1 MNITTK
7 PKFTKKLMIDIIY
20 DIVGSFFLA
29 MGIHCFVEP
38 ANIAPGGVSGIA
50 IMINFVTNL
59 PIGILTFVINIPIL
73 ILSYRYLGKSFTL
86 KSTRTLIISTLIL
99 DFFVTPLFPIYEGD
113 RLLGSVFGGI
123 LMGIGLAM
131 VFLRGSTTAGGD
143 ILSYLL
149 KLKFPFLP
157 IGRALLVIDCIILVA
172 SMAVFRNIESG
183 LFGLVSIYVCTKIID
198 SIIYGFERGSQV
210 TIISKQVQAIKN
222 RIMSEMDR
230 GVTLL
235 KGTGGYSN
243 QDLEVMI
250 CVVRKYQ
257 FSQIKEIIK
266 EIDPDA
272 FVFMTETEEI
282 LGEGFKSIHN

>member
-1 MNITTK
+1 
-7 PKFTKKLMIDIIY
+7 MIDIIY

-73 ILSYRYLGKSFTL
+73 ILSYRYLGRSFTL

>member
-1 MNITTK
+1 
-7 PKFTKKLMIDIIY
+7 MIDIIY

-29 MGIHCFVEP
+29 VGIHCFVEP

-172 SMAVFRNIESG
+172 SMAVFQNIESG

-222 RIMSEMDR
+222 RIMSDMDR

>member
-1 MNITTK
+1 
-7 PKFTKKLMIDIIY
+7 MIDIIY

-29 MGIHCFVEP
+29 VGIHCFVEP

-99 DFFVTPLFPIYEGD
+99 DFFVTPLFPIYAGD

-123 LMGIGLAM
+123 LMGIGLAV

-172 SMAVFRNIESG
+172 SMAVFQNIESG

>member
-1 MNITTK
+1 
-7 PKFTKKLMIDIIY
+7 MIDIIY

-29 MGIHCFVEP
+29 VGIHCFVEP

-123 LMGIGLAM
+123 LMGIGLAV

-172 SMAVFRNIESG
+172 SMAVFQNIESG

>member
-1 MNITTK
+1 
-7 PKFTKKLMIDIIY
+7 MIDIIY

>member
-1 MNITTK
+1 
-7 PKFTKKLMIDIIY
+7 MIDIIY

-123 LMGIGLAM
+123 LMGIALAM